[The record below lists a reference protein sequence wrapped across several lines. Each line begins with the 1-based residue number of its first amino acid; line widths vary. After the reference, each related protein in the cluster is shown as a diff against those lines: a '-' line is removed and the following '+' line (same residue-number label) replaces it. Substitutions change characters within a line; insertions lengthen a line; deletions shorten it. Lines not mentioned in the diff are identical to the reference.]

1 MNNQLN
7 VLSYKK
13 VQQALNSSK
22 SQYEIV
28 QFLMENLL
36 YSMKNII
43 PENVEKMKKTEKEKA
58 AIKAKNA
65 SKGLTIIYSLQI
77 SLDFD
82 KAPKIAQNLFQ
93 VYEYCRVQII
103 NTLLNKAKE
112 GLNKAIAA
120 LEDILEAWKN
130 LNKNNVH

>member
-1 MNNQLN
+1 MSNHLN

-36 YSMKNII
+36 SSMKNIM
-43 PENVEKMKKTEKEKA
+43 PENVEKKKKQEKKSRNQS
-58 AIKAKNA
+58 KNA

-112 GLNKAIAA
+112 
-120 LEDILEAWKN
+120 
-130 LNKNNVH
+130 V